1 MPGGTTSLHPPG
13 HYDQHKACWSSKYYT
28 KRTETIVLTDTTF
41 INILERLQFYCLL
54 FWPFLYGSENLICEE
69 VSVKSQDG

>member
-28 KRTETIVLTDTTF
+28 KRTETIVLTDTTYKYSRK
-41 INILERLQFYCLL
+41 IAVLL
-54 FWPFLYGSENLICEE
+54 FIILAISIW
-69 VSVKSQDG
+69 